1 MIINARLIVGGIRN
15 NVQGKAHC
23 RLSIWCIILGCIS
36 LQLACI
42 GKYLRLCLCGSLF
55 GYLATNLDEGYRILH
70 PIQNP
75 QNPAFN
81 PHTTKTP
88 ATGKSSLKNSKKL

>member
-1 MIINARLIVGGIRN
+1 MKINARLIVEGIRN

-23 RLSIWCIILGCIS
+23 RLLIRCIILGGIS
-36 LQLACI
+36 VQLSCI
-42 GKYLRLCLCGSLF
+42 GNYFWLFLCGSLF

-75 QNPAFN
+75 QNPALN

-88 ATGKSSLKNSKKL
+88 AEMEATRS